1 MWDLLLLM
9 EVVIFL
15 LYIRMDLIGDMAK
28 IKVEY

>member
-1 MWDLLLLM
+1 M